1 MALATAT
8 IIALGGA
15 AIGGGMNLIQ
25 AAEARDRQTKADDR
39 ASELMADAKR
49 KVEKDFYEGL
59 KMPMD
64 AYEQAEKANLQQ
76 QQQNIEALQQ
86 ADSRTLAAGVG
97 RVGMLANQNTEQLRA
112 MKAKEMFELDKIK
125 AGNKDDMNQQLIQ
138 MDVAA
143 AQDQA
148 ARAAQ
153 ADEQVGALQAGA
165 ANAFIGGITSA
176 AESQALYPKKKMDPM
191 NTLVTKA
198 GNTTAL
204 KVNNDGLSV
213 NKVGNYQNPT
223 TASVSNPNLNMFNKN
238 QNSFIPSDLY
248 TQGGGLK
255 FSDKL
260 FMNPF
265 SPSGIIDVDY
275 GFSFEDRMKRLGDNR
290 FRKY

>member
-1 MALATAT
+1 MLATST

-15 AIGGGMNLIQ
+15 ALGGGMNLVQ
-25 AAEARDRQTKADDR
+25 AAEARDRQEKADTKA
-39 ASELMADAKR
+39 AELMADAKR

-64 AYEQAEKANLQQ
+64 AYEQAERSNLQQ
-76 QQQNIEALQQ
+76 QQQNLEALQQ

-112 MKAKEMFELDKIK
+112 MKAKEMFELEKLK

-165 ANAFIGGITSA
+165 ASAFIGGVTSA
-176 AESQALYPKKKMDPM
+176 AEAQALYPKKKMDPM
-191 NTLVTKA
+191 NTQVVKT
-198 GNTTAL
+198 GNTASSKTRNDAL
-204 KVNNDGLSV
+204 SLNN
-213 NKVGNYQNPT
+213 VGNYQDKTGTGIANP
-223 TASVSNPNLNMFNKN
+223 SEISMNMFNTN
-238 QNSFIPSDLY
+238 PGLF
-248 TQGGGLK
+248 TQEK
-255 FSDKL
+255 A

-265 SPSGIIDVDY
+265 SPSGIVDVDY
-275 GFSFEDRMKRLGDNR
+275 GFSFEDRMNRLGDNR